1 MGLPGRNGR
10 VLQITGFPHRYMYLL
25 FDLELGRAQFIDYV
39 FWRIRVGLYIINYN
53 STVVQSD
60 KPGFGRVQRL
70 DTSLMQ
76 FKVGIC
82 MILIRHYNFI
92 MPNTKLII
100 NCPFSYTYV
109 GIYLLMLLP
118 ILSKY
123 PEAKR

>member
-1 MGLPGRNGR
+1 MSLEYGTSAGEEWESHLI
-10 VLQITGFPHRYMYLL
+10 LQITGFPHRYMYLL

-82 MILIRHYNFI
+82 IILIRHYNFI

-100 NCPFSYTYV
+100 NCPFSY
-109 GIYLLMLLP
+109 LLIMLLP
-118 ILSKY
+118 Y
-123 PEAKR
+123 TF

>member
-1 MGLPGRNGR
+1 
-10 VLQITGFPHRYMYLL
+10 MYLL

-39 FWRIRVGLYIINYN
+39 FWRIRVGMYIINYN

-82 MILIRHYNFI
+82 IILIRHYNFI

-100 NCPFSYTYV
+100 NCPFSY
-109 GIYLLMLLP
+109 LLIMLL
-118 ILSKY
+118 SY
-123 PEAKR
+123 TF